1 MTSLITACRMFGLD
15 NFGGRFD
22 QFDRFG
28 RMGSFH
34 PGLMLVGLLIV
45 VAIIVGIFFLVQ
57 ALVRSSRKNTG
68 TSTASMTPVVKPTAG
83 LMNAQALQILDER
96 LARGEID
103 TDEYR
108 RRKDELLRP

>member
-15 NFGGRFD
+15 RFSGRTN

-34 PGLMLVGLLIV
+34 PGFMVVGLLIAIAV
-45 VAIIVGIFFLVQ
+45 VVGIFFLVR
-57 ALVRSSRKNTG
+57 ALVRSSRNHNNTM
-68 TSTASMTPVVKPTAG
+68 SVPMTPEVKPTVGAI
-83 LMNAQALQILDER
+83 NAQALQILDER

-103 TDEYR
+103 TEEYR
-108 RRKDELLRP
+108 RRKDELSRP